1 MRSFIVALALCLAVP
16 FAAKAA
22 DGSSGCGPG
31 WYVLKDNSLVSSA
44 LRAVTNGILF
54 PVTTIGMTLGTSN
67 CTKHQIVLHEQ
78 ESLHYA
84 LMNLHELK
92 AEGSRGEGVY
102 LAGFSDV
109 IGCGANARARFSSQV
124 QKNYGQVFKGTSPEA
139 VLTET
144 YKMILTDPVL
154 VRSCSLGQG

>member
-1 MRSFIVALALCLAVP
+1 MRSLVFSLALV
-16 FAAKAA
+16 FAAPLVHAA

-54 PVTTIGMTLGTSN
+54 PVTTIGMTVGTSN
-67 CTKHQIVLHEQ
+67 CTRHQLVLHER

-92 AEGSRGEGVY
+92 AEGARGEGVY
-102 LAGFSDV
+102 LSGFSDV
-109 IGCGANARARFSSQV
+109 VGCGANARARFAGHI
-124 QKNYGQVFKGTSPEA
+124 QKNYERVFRTSGPES

-144 YKMILTDPVL
+144 YKVILADPLL